1 MPAFEY
7 TALESNGKQ
16 KKGMMDADSAKQLR
30 QLLRDGGMIPL
41 DVQQVEQGSAKSS
54 DKQAKKLRP
63 QGGTLK
69 PAELALIT
77 RQLAT
82 LVQSGSPI
90 EEALATTVKQTDK
103 RSVKRVMSGV
113 RTRVMEG
120 HSLAVGFSAFPKVFP
135 RLYQATVAA
144 GEKSGH
150 LDVVLNRLADY
161 TENRQVM
168 QSKVKTAM
176 FYPLILT
183 VMAIL
188 IVVGLLVYVV
198 PKVIEV
204 FDSVGEQL
212 PIMTQILIE
221 ISDFVQQHG
230 LLMLG
235 GMIVGI
241 FFLQRLLQIP
251 AWRYRYDQFLL
262 KLPLVGRL
270 NRGFNTARF
279 ARTLSI
285 LANSG
290 VPILEALTIA
300 AQVVENRP
308 MQKAVEEAAIKVREG
323 SSIYKALEQSG
334 YFPPM
339 TVYLIASGEGSG
351 NLDEMLE
358 RAAIQQERETDTLLS
373 TMLALFE
380 PILILVMGGVVLMIV
395 LSILLPI
402 MDLNQ
407 LVGQ

>member
-16 KKGMMDADSAKQLR
+16 KKGMMEADSAKQLR

-41 DVQQVEQGSAKSS
+41 DVQQVEQGAEKSS
-54 DKQAKKLRP
+54 DKQTKKLRP

-77 RQLAT
+77 RQLST

-212 PIMTQILIE
+212 PIMTQILIA
-221 ISDFVQQHG
+221 ISNFVQQHG
-230 LLMLG
+230 ILMLG
-235 GMIVGI
+235 GIIVGI

-251 AWRYRYDQFLL
+251 AWRYRYDQLLL

-290 VPILEALTIA
+290 VPILEALTIS

-308 MQKAVEEAAIKVREG
+308 MQKAVEESAAKVREG

-373 TMLALFE
+373 TTLALFE